1 MFQIGEFAQIAQVSG
16 RLLRFYDQ
24 EGLLAP
30 EWTAPVTGYRYY
42 GIRQLP
48 RLNRILAL
56 KELGLTLDQIRR
68 YLDDQISASELRGM
82 LAIKRAQ
89 LEQALVAEEMRL
101 RNVESRLA
109 QIDRDGAIGD
119 YEFVMKSLPKTPLLA
134 TAGRFAELS
143 EAFPVVGSVAIEG
156 ARAIPLAR
164 RGNFVVIAEN
174 REDGDALSLNIGF
187 AMRREAQREVALDNG
202 RMLRP
207 MLLPAVET
215 MLTLVREGPGEEA
228 HMAFGAIGHWLE
240 VNQYRIAGPC
250 REVFLEAIRDPPV
263 LNTTLVEIQFPVTPA
278 R

>member
-24 EGLLAP
+24 QGLLAP
-30 EWTAPVTGYRYY
+30 EWTDPATGYRYY

-68 YLDDQISASELRGM
+68 YLEDEISVSELRGM
-82 LAIKRAQ
+82 LAMKRAQ
-89 LEQALVAEEMRL
+89 LEQALAEEEARL

-119 YEFVMKSLPKTPLLA
+119 YEFVIKSLPQTSVLA
-134 TAGRFAELS
+134 TSGRFAEFS

-164 RGNFVVIAEN
+164 RGNFIVIADN
-174 REDGDALSLNIGF
+174 RAEGDALSLDIGF
-187 AMRREAQREVALDNG
+187 AMRRDAQRDVALGNG
-202 RMLRP
+202 LTLRP

-215 MLTLVREGPGEEA
+215 MLTLVREGPGEDA

-240 VNQYRIAGPC
+240 VNRYRIAGPC
-250 REVFLEAIRDPPV
+250 REVFLEAIRAPPV

-278 R
+278 H

>member
-16 RLLRFYDQ
+16 RRLRFYDQ
-24 EGLLAP
+24 QGLLVP
-30 EWTAPVTGYRYY
+30 EWTDPATGYRHY

-56 KELGLTLDQIRR
+56 KALGLTLDQIRR
-68 YLDDQISASELRGM
+68 YLDDGISASELRGM
-82 LAIKRAQ
+82 LAMKRAQ
-89 LEQALVAEEMRL
+89 LEQALAAEEMRL
-101 RNVESRLA
+101 RNIESRLA

-119 YEFVMKSLPKTPLLA
+119 YDFVMKSLPETPLLA
-134 TAGRFAELS
+134 ATGQFAELS

-164 RGNFVVIAEN
+164 RGNFMVIADN
-174 REDGDALSLNIGF
+174 GEDGDALSLNMGF
-187 AMRREAQREVALDNG
+187 AMRREALREVALDNG
-202 RMLRP
+202 LTLRP
-207 MLLPAVET
+207 TLLPAVET

-278 R
+278 H